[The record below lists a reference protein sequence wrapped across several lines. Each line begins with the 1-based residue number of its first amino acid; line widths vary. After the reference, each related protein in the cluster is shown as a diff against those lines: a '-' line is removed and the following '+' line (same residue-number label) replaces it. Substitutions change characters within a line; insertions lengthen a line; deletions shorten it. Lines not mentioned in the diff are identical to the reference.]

1 MRLIPGEHLERR
13 RIEDTLVPAT
23 ELLGLG
29 AIVATNSFSLT
40 NHSSM
45 RNNATSLSHCGSVG
59 RRKSGPI
66 FVPTRP
72 RRDFFAENLK
82 AGGSG

>member
-29 AIVATNSFSLT
+29 AVVATNSFGLT

-45 RNNATSLSHCGSVG
+45 RNNATSLSHCGTVG
-59 RRKSGPI
+59 PRKSGPI
-66 FVPTRP
+66 FVPTRKP
-72 RRDFFAENLK
+72 AGFAFRRLWQC
-82 AGGSG
+82 